1 MLSDQEFLRYNRQI
15 MLPEI
20 GENGQTRLANAKVLM
35 VGAGGLGS
43 SAALYLAGAGI
54 GTLVIA
60 DDDEVD
66 SSNLQRQIIYRDR
79 HQGLSKAE
87 MAAEQVR
94 ALNPHIRVR
103 AVKARLA
110 DQRLTM
116 EVELAD
122 VVLDCSDN
130 LPTRHAV
137 NQACFK
143 ARKILIAGAAI
154 RWQGQLMVFDFRHGS
169 GPCYHCLFPYDPE
182 AKSPAMNC
190 SNSGIAGP
198 VVGVVGTLQAL
209 ETIKVL
215 TGAGQVGFATLQQF
229 DGLTTT
235 WQKFNVAQDKC
246 CPVCGTGEKHD
257 NQ

>member
-1 MLSDQEFLRYNRQI
+1 MLSDQKFLRYNRQI

-20 GENGQTRLANAKVLM
+20 GEHGQARLANAHVLM

-66 SSNLQRQIIYRDR
+66 SSNLQRQIIYRDQ

-87 MAAEQVR
+87 IAAEQVR

-110 DQRLTM
+110 DQRLAM

-143 ARKILIAGAAI
+143 GRKILIAGAAI
-154 RWQGQLMVFDFRHGS
+154 RWQGQLMPFDFRHGS
-169 GPCYHCLFPYDPE
+169 GPCYHCLFPYDPD
-182 AKSPAMNC
+182 AKSPVMNC

-198 VVGVVGTLQAL
+198 VVGVMGTLQAL
-209 ETIKVL
+209 ETIKAL
-215 TGAGQVGFATLQQF
+215 TDAGQVGFSTLQQF
-229 DGLTTT
+229 DGLTMA
-235 WQKFNVAQDKC
+235 WQKFNVAQDKS
-246 CPVCGTGEKHD
+246 CPVCGEGEKND
-257 NQ
+257 NR

>member
-20 GENGQTRLANAKVLM
+20 GEHGQARLANAHVLM

-66 SSNLQRQIIYRDR
+66 SSNLQRQIIYRDQ
-79 HQGLSKAE
+79 HQGQSKAA

-94 ALNPHIRVR
+94 ELNPHIRVR

-110 DQRLTM
+110 DQRLAM
-116 EVELAD
+116 EIELAD
-122 VVLDCSDN
+122 VMLDCSDN

-143 ARKILIAGAAI
+143 ASKILIAGAAI
-154 RWQGQLMVFDFRHGS
+154 RWQGQLMPFDFRQGV
-169 GPCYHCLFPYDPE
+169 GPCYHCLFPYDPA
-182 AKSPAMNC
+182 AKAPAMNC

-198 VVGVVGTLQAL
+198 VVGIVGTLQAL
-209 ETIKVL
+209 EAIKAI
-215 TGAGQVGFATLQQF
+215 TEAGQVGFSTLQQF
-229 DGLTTT
+229 DGLTMA
-235 WQKFNVAQDKC
+235 WQKFNLAQDKC
-246 CPVCGTGEKHD
+246 CPVCGAGVNND
-257 NQ
+257 NP

>member
-20 GENGQTRLANAKVLM
+20 GEHGQARLVNAHVLM
-35 VGAGGLGS
+35 IGAGGLGS

-66 SSNLQRQIIYRDR
+66 SSNLQRQIIYRDQ
-79 HQGLSKAE
+79 HQGQSKAA

-94 ALNPHIRVR
+94 ELNPHIRVR

-110 DQRLTM
+110 DQRLAM
-116 EVELAD
+116 EIELAD

-143 ARKILIAGAAI
+143 ASKILIAGAAI
-154 RWQGQLMVFDFRHGS
+154 RWQGQLMPFDFRQGV
-169 GPCYHCLFPYDPE
+169 GPCYHCLFPYDPA
-182 AKSPAMNC
+182 AKAPAMTC

-198 VVGVVGTLQAL
+198 VVGIVGTLQAL
-209 ETIKVL
+209 ETIKAI
-215 TGAGQVGFATLQQF
+215 TEAGQVGFSTLQQF
-229 DGLTTT
+229 DGLTMA
-235 WQKFNVAQDKC
+235 WQKFNLAQDKC
-246 CPVCGTGEKHD
+246 CPVCGAGVNND
-257 NQ
+257 NP